1 MPLLPKP
8 ALIALAILCMTA
20 GAGLLT
26 AWVLMHTSNLFSP
39 QALTLGIAA
48 VILDALGAILLIIA
62 VRSQPP
68 AGM

>member
-20 GAGLLT
+20 GAGLIA

-39 QALTLGIAA
+39 QALTLAIAGF
-48 VILDALGAILLIIA
+48 VLDTFGAIMLIIA